1 MRAITP
7 SPPAGPISDYQTMFS
22 LSQLAREL
30 ANGTPGQCETLAR
43 GRCICAL

>member
-7 SPPAGPISDYQTMFS
+7 CPISDYQTMFS

-30 ANGTPGQCETLAR
+30 ANGTPVSVNTGA
-43 GRCICAL
+43 GAICAL